1 MFSSFFPRPKLFFLS
16 FAVWSIACVVLWF
29 SFARDAGESF
39 SLGGWFGF
47 EYPSEPLELE
57 DLPALAEDAD
67 EEARAARAAL
77 EAEHAAAR
85 AAHAAVEESA
95 STFWFYQYMVLSY
108 AFFLAFWY
116 RFSPHKWARWSVFGS
131 AAILFVTWF
140 QVQLDVM
147 INDWFGTFY
156 DLIQQALAE
165 PHSVSAEAYFG
176 QLLTFGQIALV
187 AITVAVFTR
196 FFVSH
201 YIFRWRTAMNDHYMS
216 LWDRVRH
223 IEGASQRVQEDTM
236 RFAAIMEHL
245 GVSLID
251 SVMTLIAFLP
261 ILWGLS
267 AFVTHL
273 PIIGEVPQAL
283 VFVAIIWSIVGTG
296 LLALAGIRLPGLEFR
311 NQRVEAA
318 YRKEL
323 VYGEDDVERARPPT
337 VDELFNDVRRNYF
350 RLYFNYLYFNVVRY
364 GYLQVGVLLPYIAL
378 GPTIVAA
385 GFTLG
390 VMQQIVRAF
399 GRVENSFQYLV
410 NSWTTIVELLSIYKR
425 LQAFER
431 AINDQPLPKID
442 RDFMEHGGDPA

>member
-1 MFSSFFPRPKLFFLS
+1 MFESFFPRPKVFFLS
-16 FAVWSIACVVLWF
+16 FAVWSIACMVLWF
-29 SFARDAGESF
+29 TFARAAGESF
-39 SLGGWFGF
+39 SLGGWFGYDF
-47 EYPSEPLELE
+47 PAEPPELPP
-57 DLPALAEDAD
+57 LPELAEDAD
-67 EEARAARAAL
+67 EAARASHAAL
-77 EAEHAAAR
+77 QAEQAAAR
-85 AAHAAVEESA
+85 QTHEAERESA
-95 STFWFYQYMVLSY
+95 GTFWFYQYMVLAY
-108 AFFLAFWY
+108 VIFLACWY
-116 RFSPHKWARWSVFGS
+116 RYSPHRWARWSVFGS
-131 AAILFVTWF
+131 AAIIFVTWF

-147 INDWFGTFY
+147 INNWFGVFY

-165 PHSVSAEAYFG
+165 PHSVSTGEYFA
-176 QLLTFGQIALV
+176 QLLTFAKIALV

-216 LWDRVRH
+216 LWGRVRH

-273 PIIGEVPQAL
+273 PIVGEVPQAL
-283 VFVAIIWSIVGTG
+283 VFVAIIWSIFGTG

-323 VYGEDDVERARPPT
+323 VYGEDDGGRAQPPT
-337 VDELFNDVRRNYF
+337 VAELFDNVRRNYF
-350 RLYFNYLYFNVVRY
+350 RLYLNYLYFNIARY
-364 GYLQVGVLLPYIAL
+364 GYLQVGVLLPYIVL

-425 LQAFER
+425 LQAFEA
-431 AINDQPLPKID
+431 AIKDQPLPKID